1 MGNDRLTAW
10 WNSLSEEQQAEALA
24 AQRQGQLTP
33 ALMNSLDQAGAIGQA
48 DKDAGAFPSD
58 VERFL
63 KARH

>member
-10 WNSLSEEQQAEALA
+10 WNSLSDEQQAAALA
-24 AQRQGQLTP
+24 AQRQGRLTP
-33 ALMNSLDQAGAIGQA
+33 ALAASLDQAGAIGQA
-48 DKDAGAFPSD
+48 DKDAGALPTD